1 MTHKDKGYFYSI
13 YLTGFGRRGA
23 SEVAAVRSDQLN
35 LPQSFLV
42 PYTDSGGI
50 WEKGSNQEM

>member
-42 PYTDSGGI
+42 PYRL
-50 WEKGSNQEM
+50 WRNMRKGQ